1 MIEKIK
7 TETDARNDAKDLWK
21 IRNQATETQ
30 FVELAYS
37 MMMQRFHI
45 GVCYAY
51 DEARIIIKDV
61 EKPQPGS

>member
-1 MIEKIK
+1 MIDKLK
-7 TETDARNDAKDLWK
+7 TETDARSDAKDLWK

-45 GVCYAY
+45 GVCYAL
-51 DEARIIIKDV
+51 DEARLIIKDV
-61 EKPQPGS
+61 KEQPAGS